1 MGHWGSGLLWEPP
14 HSESDKSTPFC
25 TALGQCCSYLQ
36 SRTCCWV
43 DRGTKPALILLL
55 YDAELSC
62 LLLTLAHT
70 DALIKA
76 AQHP

>member
-1 MGHWGSGLLWEPP
+1 M
-14 HSESDKSTPFC
+14 
-25 TALGQCCSYLQ
+25 
-36 SRTCCWV
+36 

-55 YDAELSC
+55 YDADLSC
-62 LLLTLAHT
+62 LLPTLAHT